1 MARLLKMYECEHCN
15 KVLRKTKKG
24 IDNHEAKCF
33 SNLATKSCITC
44 ENFYEGGWLGEASV
58 DALRAKR
65 TCYEGV
71 CLKERLQTNCSQ
83 WEERDPNRCP
93 DEYGYPDGYYDI

>member
-33 SNLATKSCITC
+33 SNLATKSCATC
-44 ENFYEGGWLGEASV
+44 ENYYDGGFASSM
-58 DALRAKR
+58 DKRRAKR
-65 TCYEGV
+65 RCYRRV
-71 CLKERLQTNCSQ
+71 CIRERLQTNCGH
-83 WEERDPNRCP
+83 WEERDELWSDDN
-93 DEYGYPDGYYDI
+93 GI